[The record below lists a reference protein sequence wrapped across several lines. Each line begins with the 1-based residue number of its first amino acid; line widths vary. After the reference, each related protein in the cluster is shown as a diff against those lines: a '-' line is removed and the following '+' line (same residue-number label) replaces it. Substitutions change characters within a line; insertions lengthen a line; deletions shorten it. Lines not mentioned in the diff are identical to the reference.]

1 MKIFCNDIDGR
12 ILAIGDKVVVLDC
25 EDLEGDI
32 VPNRG
37 DVVQVT
43 KLVDAESNYIHFA
56 DELNAHYGFYGHR
69 VLKLNQ

>member
-1 MKIFCNDIDGR
+1 
-12 ILAIGDKVVVLDC
+12 
-25 EDLEGDI
+25 
-32 VPNRG
+32 
-37 DVVQVT
+37 VQVT